1 MGKKIY
7 FLLTLLVL
15 FFCGATPASGY
26 TGSSGQCCQDTE
38 QVLRIGAP
46 SRASEDVYH
55 LQQLLN
61 RLGYYHGPVDG
72 IYGPATA
79 GAVKL
84 FQIDRHLLPDGVVG
98 PATWNAI
105 GQTAT
110 RPAAS
115 QQAPPPAKDVRILI
129 DTTRRTLT
137 VFFDGQPY
145 RQYPVAVGKFETP
158 TPLGNFRVVR
168 KAMHWGTGF
177 GSRWLGL
184 NVPWGLYGIHGTNK
198 PWSIGSYAS
207 HGCIRMHNR
216 DVEEIYPWIPVGA
229 QVTITGNP
237 FTYREPPF
245 RDLRRDFCGSDVM
258 EVQRTLARLGLFKGK
273 IDGTWR
279 WDMEESVYRF
289 RALHNLSRDN
299 VIDKPAYRALGF

>member
-1 MGKKIY
+1 VGKTGKKLCLLFTLLL
-7 FLLTLLVL
+7 FLLYGTM
-15 FFCGATPASGY
+15 PASGE
-26 TGSSGQCCQDTE
+26 TRSFERCCCE
-38 QVLRIGAP
+38 QEQI
-46 SRASEDVYH
+46 
-55 LQQLLN
+55 LQ
-61 RLGYYHGPVDG
+61 
-72 IYGPATA
+72 I
-79 GAVKL
+79 
-84 FQIDRHLLPDGVVG
+84 

-110 RPAAS
+110 RPTAG
-115 QQAPPPAKDVRILI
+115 QQDRPPAKDVSILI

-137 VFFDGQPY
+137 VLFDGQPH
-145 RQYPVAVGKFETP
+145 RQYPVAVGRFETP
-158 TPLGNFRVVR
+158 TPLGDFRVVR

-184 NVPWGLYGIHGTNK
+184 DVPWGLYGIHGTNK
-198 PWSIGSYAS
+198 PWAIGSYAS

-216 DVEEIYPWIPVGA
+216 DVEELYPLVPVGA
-229 QVTITGNP
+229 QVIIIGNP

-289 RALHNLSRDN
+289 RAMHNLSRDN

>member
-1 MGKKIY
+1 MASLV
-7 FLLTLLVL
+7 FLLN
-15 FFCGATPASGY
+15 AASPASGKTLSMESCCCEQEEVLHM
-26 TGSSGQCCQDTE
+26 TGSKT
-38 QVLRIGAP
+38 
-46 SRASEDVYH
+46 ASSDVAH
-55 LQQLLN
+55 LQRLLN

-72 IYGPATA
+72 IFGPATA
-79 GAVKL
+79 RAVED
-84 FQIDRHLLPDGVVG
+84 FQKNRNLTPDGIVG

-105 GQTAT
+105 GKIVTTPAT
-110 RPAAS
+110 SRQES
-115 QQAPPPAKDVRILI
+115 PPSEEVSILI

-137 VFFDGQPY
+137 VLAGGRPY
-145 RQYPVAVGKFETP
+145 RQYPVAVGKYETP

-168 KAMHWGTGF
+168 KAMNWGTGF
-177 GSRWLGL
+177 GSRWLEL

-216 DVEEIYPWIPVGA
+216 DVEELYPRVPVGA
-229 QVTITGNP
+229 QVVIIGNP

-289 RALHNLSRDN
+289 RAMHGLSRDN
-299 VIDKPAYRALGF
+299 VIDKPAYRAMGF